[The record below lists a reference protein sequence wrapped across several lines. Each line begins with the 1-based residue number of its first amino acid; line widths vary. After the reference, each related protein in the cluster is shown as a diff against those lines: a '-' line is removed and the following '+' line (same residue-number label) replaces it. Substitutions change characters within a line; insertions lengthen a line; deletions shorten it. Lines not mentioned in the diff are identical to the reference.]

1 MNPALRRVLAA
12 VLLASGTAL
21 LAAGCA
27 HGTVAAAG
35 PRPAAAGAHPPEPNS
50 PPAARAD
57 AGQVDPTNLLAA
69 RNPTVG
75 LLQLGHLAPQ
85 APAFDSYFS
94 VIGQD
99 GTFIGSGGYPK
110 LSPYMALPPGRYV
123 WSMRPAG
130 APADA
135 PMTLT
140 KLVNVQAGRASSVV
154 LFNNGPHGSLQGSV
168 VEDALTSPPAGAGL
182 VRVVQGA
189 PGDPIAVA
197 RGGQPPRQIEYGT
210 VGAYRAQPAGP
221 LTVSSP
227 EARAP
232 LTIQVT
238 PGSTTTVLVTRGP
251 DGVRLES
258 IDDTIA
264 PRSPP
269 SGASPP
275 ASVNTGSGGAA
286 ATSTW
291 PPPGTAAHLLAGALL
306 AVAAATAIGLLA
318 RRRRA

>member
-1 MNPALRRVLAA
+1 MKPALRRVPAA
-12 VLLASGTAL
+12 VLLASSTAL
-21 LAAGCA
+21 LGVGCA
-27 HGTVAAAG
+27 HSTAAPVESG
-35 PRPAAAGAHPPEPNS
+35 PAAAGAHPPEPNS
-50 PPAARAD
+50 PPPAQTD
-57 AGQVDPTNLLAA
+57 AGQTNPTNLLAA
-69 RNPTVG
+69 RNPRVG

-110 LSPYMALPPGRYV
+110 LGPYMTLPPGRNV

-130 APADA
+130 APANA

-140 KLVNVQAGRASSVV
+140 KLVNVQAGQASSVV
-154 LFNNGPHGSLQGSV
+154 LFNNGPQGSV
-168 VEDALTSPPAGAGL
+168 VEDALTSPPVGAGL

-197 RGGQPPRQIEYGT
+197 EGQQPPRQIEYGT
-210 VGAYRAQPAGP
+210 VGVYRAQPAGP

-227 EARAP
+227 EAGAP
-232 LTIQVT
+232 LRIQVT

-251 DGVRLES
+251 DGVQLDS
-258 IDDTIA
+258 IDDTVA